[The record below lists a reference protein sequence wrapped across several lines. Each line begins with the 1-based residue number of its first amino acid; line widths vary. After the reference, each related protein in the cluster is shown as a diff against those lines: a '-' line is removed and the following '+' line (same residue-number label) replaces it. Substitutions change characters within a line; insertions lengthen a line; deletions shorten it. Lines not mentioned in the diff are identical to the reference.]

1 MAPVGK
7 ACLYDINSY
16 LTQLGCN
23 SSQNYGYNTNPCV
36 LIKLNNVYITNYQ
49 SFLAKSYIAAKP
61 SKTSKH
67 SKS

>member
-36 LIKLNNVYITNYQ
+36 LIKLNNVNTIKYT
-49 SFLAKSYIAAKP
+49 SFF
-61 SKTSKH
+61 
-67 SKS
+67 